1 MPFLFDTDIIS
12 AMMRREP
19 NLYVTRRLAS
29 LPAEEQ
35 STSAISYGE
44 LLYGALRRNRQDLLT
59 SIRVITSQMPIRP
72 FDERAAER
80 FADLKSSLERAGTPL
95 DEPDLRIAAIALVN
109 GLTLVTG
116 NERHFRRVPELAV
129 ENWLLPEER

>member
-1 MPFLFDTDIIS
+1 VPFLFDTDIIS